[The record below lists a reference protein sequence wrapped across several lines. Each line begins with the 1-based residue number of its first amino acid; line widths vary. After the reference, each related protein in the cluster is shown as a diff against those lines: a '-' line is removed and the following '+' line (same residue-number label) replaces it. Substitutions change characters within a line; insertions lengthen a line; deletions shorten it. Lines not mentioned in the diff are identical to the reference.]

1 MALNLSNP
9 KEMTRGD
16 FEKMIKIH
24 DIDVFESKKVEFL
37 QKALND
43 TLEKSEKGELSEE
56 NKLSDEE
63 KNNSEIVK
71 AELDSL
77 EKITVLN
84 DDFSKSIFF
93 VREKQVDFDK
103 DGLEKG
109 ELGEIITAKSGTFLD
124 TELNR
129 KLERVGKKYGEVK
142 NEE

>member
-9 KEMTRGD
+9 GEITRGD
-16 FEKMIKIH
+16 FEKMVKIH
-24 DIDVFESKKVEFL
+24 DVDVFESKKVELL
-37 QKALND
+37 QKALSD
-43 TLEKSEKGELSEE
+43 TLEKSEKDELST
-56 NKLSDEE
+56 EE

-93 VREKQVDFDK
+93 VREKQVDFDE
-103 DGLEKG
+103 DGLKKG
-109 ELGEIITAKSGTFLD
+109 DLGEIITAKSGTYLD

-129 KLERVGKKYGEVK
+129 QLDRVGKKYGEVK